1 MASTVEKPVVINNN
15 KKKLAV
21 PIKSGETIYHGC
33 VGVVKTTGYGYNH
46 ASTIKDMN
54 GIQYVGIWADETV
67 NTTGLPAATT
77 ADGSISGA
85 GEIKSAPAG
94 DRTVRVLYLDG
105 QINIAMAGLTQAD
118 LGKVVYASDNFTFSL
133 TEVGLP
139 VGRISKV
146 LSATLAE
153 LDINEFGGMKHIP
166 KSGELFAITKN
177 ITTGSA
183 AEAIFT
189 TNAPF
194 AFEIVD
200 VIIQPRGAS
209 TNGTMKIT
217 DGTSDITDAMTCA
230 VDKTIDRAATID
242 DAKSTIAAGGSLVVV
257 CAGDTVGNTIGLVT
271 VIAIRS

>member
-1 MASTVEKPVVINNN
+1 MASTIERSIVIRNNT
-15 KKKLAV
+15 KKLVV

-33 VGVVKTTGYGYNH
+33 VGIVKTTGYGYNH
-46 ASTIKDMN
+46 VSTVKDMN

-77 ADGSISGA
+77 ADGSITGV
-85 GEIKSAPAG
+85 GETKSAVAG
-94 DRTVRVLYLDG
+94 DRTVRVMYLDG
-105 QINIAMAGLTQAD
+105 QMNITMTGLTQAD
-118 LGKVVYASDNFTFSL
+118 LGKVVFASDNYTFSL

-153 LDINEFGGMKHIP
+153 LNINEFGGMKYIP
-166 KSGELFAITKN
+166 KSGESFPITLD

-183 AEAIFT
+183 SEAIYT
-189 TNAPF
+189 ADAPF

-200 VIIQPRGAS
+200 VIVQPRGAS
-209 TNGTMKIT
+209 TNGTMKLN
-217 DGTSDITDAMTCA
+217 DGTHDITNAMVAA
-230 VDKTIDRAATID
+230 VDATIARAGTIDNTY
-242 DAKSTIAAGGSLVVV
+242 STIAVGGSLVVV

-271 VIAIRS
+271 ILAIRS